1 MFFQRFWTLSYLLLF
16 ILLSLSV
23 VKIPVGFE
31 ARVGQIFLLFL
42 FGVLL
47 LYDFRYKTL
56 NIKILLYFLTFGL
69 IVSLI
74 SKLST
79 YEKVGEMKF
88 LIKYLI
94 IFPGAFYVGMKVFQ
108 HLNIKKFLFI
118 IETSGVIYGISAF
131 ILHIH
136 PVEALMHIREGLE
149 GFQGTFYEPSGLA
162 EAIGLIFITS
172 LALRLQFNLWQK
184 PYYIFSVY
192 LFFLTVA
199 LATKNKTI
207 WISLFFVLVF
217 TVLYK
222 AISAFILEKKLRYFS
237 IKDIYHGAVSN
248 ITKISI
254 IKIVLILTTF
264 GIFLYLYNASLEE
277 PIFSEKMLEEKMKT
291 ERGKA
296 FWAVVELLEK
306 SNWIGGY
313 GYGFV
318 EAHFSKSR
326 QEILGLGEGVSMV
339 FNSYLDAWLAGSII
353 NLVFQLSLLVISF
366 SFKYFPTMF
375 IPLFLFIGANLNPL
389 YGDEYY
395 YLFLGI
401 SFGFKKFHNKL
412 KI

>member
-1 MFFQRFWTLSYLLLF
+1 MLFQRFWLISYFLLF

-42 FGVLL
+42 FSVLL
-47 LYDFRYKTL
+47 LYDLRFKTL
-56 NIKILLYFLTFGL
+56 NIKILMYFLTFGL

-79 YEKVGEMKF
+79 YEKVGEVKF

-94 IFPGAFYVGMKVFQ
+94 IFPGAFYVGMKIFQ
-108 HLNIKKFLFI
+108 HLTVKKILLI
-118 IETSGVIYGISAF
+118 METAGIIYGISAF
-131 ILHIH
+131 ILYIH
-136 PVEALMHIREGLE
+136 PIEALMHIREGLE

-172 LALRLQFNLWQK
+172 LSLRLQFNLWEK
-184 PYYIFSVY
+184 PYYIFSAY
-192 LFFLTVA
+192 LFFLIVA
-199 LATKNKTI
+199 IATKNKTI
-207 WISLFFVLVF
+207 WIALFSVLIFAIIYKVILVF
-217 TVLYK
+217 L
-222 AISAFILEKKLRYFS
+222 LEKKLKYLSF
-237 IKDIYHGAVSN
+237 KDIYHGAIEN

-254 IKIVLILTTF
+254 IKITFILITF
-264 GIFLYLYNASLEE
+264 GMFLYLYNASLEE
-277 PIFSEKMLEEKMKT
+277 PIFSEKILEEKIKT

-296 FWAVVELLEK
+296 FWAVIKLLEK
-306 SNWIGGY
+306 SHWLGGY

-318 EAHFSKSR
+318 EAYFSKSR
-326 QEILGLGEGVSMV
+326 QEILGLGEGVSMI

-353 NLVFQLSLLVISF
+353 NLFFQLSLLVISF

-395 YLFLGI
+395 YLFLGM
-401 SFGFKKFHNKL
+401 SFGFKKFYDQL

>member
-1 MFFQRFWTLSYLLLF
+1 MFFQRFWTLSYFLLF
-16 ILLSLSV
+16 LLLSLSV
-23 VKIPVGFE
+23 VKIPIGFE

-42 FGVLL
+42 FGILL
-47 LYDFRYKTL
+47 LYDAKFRTL
-56 NIKILLYFLTFGL
+56 NLKILLYFLTFGL
-69 IVSLI
+69 LISLI
-74 SKLST
+74 SKLSM

-88 LIKYLI
+88 IIKYLI
-94 IFPGAFYVGMKVFQ
+94 IFPGAFYVGMKIFQ
-108 HLNIKKFLFI
+108 HLSIKKVLFVL
-118 IETSGVIYGISAF
+118 ETAGIIYGVSAF
-131 ILHIH
+131 ILNVYPI
-136 PVEALMHIREGLE
+136 EALMHIREGLE

-162 EAIGLIFITS
+162 EAIGLIFVTS
-172 LALRLQFNLWQK
+172 LALRLQFNLWEK

-192 LFFLTVA
+192 LFFLIVA
-199 LATKNKTI
+199 IATKNKTI
-207 WISLFFVLVF
+207 WIALFSVLVF
-217 TVLYK
+217 SMIYK
-222 AISAFILEKKLRYFS
+222 IISAFILEKRLRYFS
-237 IKDIYHGAVSN
+237 IKDIYHGAVDN

-254 IKIVLILTTF
+254 LKIILILVSF
-264 GIFLYLYNASLEE
+264 GTFLYLYNASLEE

-306 SNWIGGY
+306 SHWLGGY

-339 FNSYLDAWLAGSII
+339 FNSYLDAWLAGSIV
-353 NLVFQLSLLVISF
+353 NLFFQLSLLFISF

-375 IPLFLFIGANLNPL
+375 IPLFIFIGANLNPL

-401 SFGFKKFHNKL
+401 SFGFKKFYHQL
-412 KI
+412 EI